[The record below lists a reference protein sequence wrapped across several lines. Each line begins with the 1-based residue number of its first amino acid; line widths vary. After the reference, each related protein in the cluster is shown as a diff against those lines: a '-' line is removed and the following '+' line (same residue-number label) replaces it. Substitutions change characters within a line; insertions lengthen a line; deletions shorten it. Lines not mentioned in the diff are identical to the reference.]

1 ARHEVGHDGERPG
14 FLPNELNSIPV
25 VARQIGQVAAG
36 DQRQSIAAYAAGLS
50 ALRDVQR
57 VDAVTGSYVRGQQ
70 VAPPNPTSVRFA
82 APGATWLS
90 VIAAVEPYSRH
101 GEALVRRLRDAHRPP
116 AVMSAAPPP
125 SPRPQPPQPLR

>member
-90 VIAAVEPYSRH
+90 VIPAVEPYSRA
-101 GEALVRRLRDAHRPP
+101 GEALVHRLRAAQGPF
-116 AVMSAAPPP
+116 AVMVGGTAAQPSSSTSSA
-125 SPRPQPPQPLR
+125 SP